1 MEQKTDF
8 QLELLAA
15 VCDETGKEFPISCA
29 FSNTVV
35 QGRLVSHTLWL
46 AHQADIHSAATDLQ
60 EFAEMYDI
68 AATQGANDMEFRR
81 IITTDQPSTRS
92 DYVHIVEPL
101 SPDTGEVK
109 FWRIRLADV
118 TGWAL
123 LTDEMQQES

>member
-1 MEQKTDF
+1 
-8 QLELLAA
+8 
-15 VCDETGKEFPISCA
+15 
-29 FSNTVV
+29 
-35 QGRLVSHTLWL
+35 
-46 AHQADIHSAATDLQ
+46 
-60 EFAEMYDI
+60 MYDI

-81 IITTDQPSTRS
+81 IIATDQPSTRS